1 MKKPL
6 DSGKG
11 PVVPEEHS
19 RAGHVPGAVY
29 LPLEMLNCRAAEVMP
44 ELQGLVGAL
53 PVARSAAGYQ
63 VLCSGGLRPP
73 KEGLLFVFR
82 GALKDSLAMEVQ
94 VFD

>member
-1 MKKPL
+1 MKKQL
-6 DSGKG
+6 DSEEGL
-11 PVVPEEHS
+11 VVAEEHC
-19 RAGHVPGAVY
+19 RAGHVPGAVH
-29 LPLEMLNCRAAEVMP
+29 LPLEMLNCRAAEVIP
-44 ELQGLVGAL
+44 DLQGLVVAL

-82 GALKDSLAMEVQ
+82 GALKDPLAMEVQ